1 MSEVNK
7 KHTTPP
13 SKPALMNSIWLALII
28 LSVAVAAFTGKM
40 DQVTKISFKTAKDA
54 VTLAI
59 GLIGIMALWL
69 GLVKIAETG
78 GLMQI
83 IARGI
88 RPIMTRL
95 FPDVPPEDPAM
106 SAMILNIAANCLG
119 LGNAATP
126 LGIKAM
132 MALDRLNPFPGVAT
146 DAMCLF
152 LAINTSNVTIL
163 PLGVIAIRAAAGA
176 QRPAAILLPTIIA
189 TSCSTIVAVIS
200 AKFLARLEKKLGKGP
215 KPLHQEVSKDSED
228 PEDNESQDFIR
239 KQLDQI
245 SPTIIQQPP
254 TFFMK
259 WASIA
264 SLLAV
269 LVGFCYH
276 IATINGPV
284 APVLQNMISH
294 WLIPIIMLGFVTF
307 GALKGVPVYEVG
319 IEGAKE
325 GFEVAVKLIP
335 FLVLILVAVGMFR
348 ASGAFELTARALS
361 PITHLLRIPLE
372 ALPVALLRPLS
383 GSGAF
388 ALVTEITYRH
398 PNSFAAFLAGTI
410 QGSTETTFYVLAVY
424 FGAVGIKDI
433 RYAVTAA
440 LMADLTGFLA
450 SVIVCHI
457 FY

>member
-1 MSEVNK
+1 MTNNNK
-7 KHTTPP
+7 NNTPN
-13 SKPALMNSIWLALII
+13 KPALMNSIWFAMIVLA
-28 LSVAVAAFTGKM
+28 VVTAAFTGQM

-54 VTLAI
+54 VNLAI

-69 GLVKIAETG
+69 GLVRIAEVG
-78 GLMQI
+78 GLMQT
-83 IARGI
+83 IARAI
-88 RPIMTRL
+88 RPIMTKL

-132 MALDRLNPFPGVAT
+132 IALDRLNPFPGRAT

-152 LAINTSNVTIL
+152 LAINTSNVTLL

-176 QRPAAILLPTIIA
+176 QKPAAILVPTLVA
-189 TSCSTIVAVIS
+189 TSCSTLVAIVA
-200 AKFLARLEKKLGKGP
+200 AKLLAKWDHKK
-215 KPLHQEVSKDSED
+215 HQEKPISIKKEITNTDKKDSID
-228 PEDNESQDFIR
+228 IP
-239 KQLDQI
+239 K
-245 SPTIIQQPP
+245 TIYELAPP
-254 TFFMK
+254 TKFMK
-259 WASIA
+259 WGSIIA
-264 SLLAV
+264 LITLII
-269 LVGFCYH
+269 GFFYH
-276 IATINGPV
+276 IFTA
-284 APVLQNMISH
+284 NMPPITLAQSMLSH
-294 WLIPIIMLGFVTF
+294 WIIPILMLGFVTY
-307 GALKGVPVYEVG
+307 GALKGVPVYEAG

-348 ASGAFELTARALS
+348 ASGAFNITSKILYPL
-361 PITHLLRIPLE
+361 THLLKIPTE
-372 ALPVALLRPLS
+372 VLPVALLRPLS

-424 FGAVGIKDI
+424 FGAVGIKDV
-433 RYAVTAA
+433 RYAVSAA
-440 LMADLTGFLA
+440 LMADLAGFLA
-450 SVIVCHI
+450 SVAICHLL
-457 FY
+457 YTPM